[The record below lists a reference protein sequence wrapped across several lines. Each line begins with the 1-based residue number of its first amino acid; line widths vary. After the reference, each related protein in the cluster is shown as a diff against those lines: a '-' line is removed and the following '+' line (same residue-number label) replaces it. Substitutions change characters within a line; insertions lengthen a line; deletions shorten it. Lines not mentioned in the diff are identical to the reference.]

1 LVERVKSGNFTFIDE
16 RHRWQKL
23 LLATHTHQ
31 YTRGTFAT
39 LKIISRQI
47 EKVRERFCH
56 VAFCITLGKKLLC
69 THVFQLLMEK
79 ADVLR
84 DIKII
89 GGQIIKSERDES
101 VIITAR

>member
-1 LVERVKSGNFTFIDE
+1 MAKAASHHTKYIIRYKSLFCDA
-16 RHRWQKL
+16 KKYYKS
-23 LLATHTHQ
+23 A
-31 YTRGTFAT
+31 
-39 LKIISRQI
+39 
-47 EKVRERFCH
+47 ERFCR
-56 VAFCITLGKKLLC
+56 VAFCITLGKKLC

-101 VIITAR
+101 VIITASVYRVLKSIN

>member
-1 LVERVKSGNFTFIDE
+1 
-16 RHRWQKL
+16 
-23 LLATHTHQ
+23 
-31 YTRGTFAT
+31 
-39 LKIISRQI
+39 
-47 EKVRERFCH
+47 
-56 VAFCITLGKKLLC
+56 VAFCITLGKKLC

-101 VIITAR
+101 VIITASVYGVLKSIN